1 MLHCSES
8 EGGNGGDDGGTE
20 GSDGGGSL
28 NTVAGFHVLHAQVLS
43 SGWLSDSS
51 AILTEQGV
59 LVGGAGGLSGSS
71 EVDSSETTACIAK
84 GSISLGKHGR
94 SVSWLGSAIIDAS
107 EGASSVILGAIH
119 AGLKS
124 YKGGTIAYSLGGFL
138 GGGGGGEDSGNLGS
152 HL

>member
-28 NTVAGFHVLHAQVLS
+28 NTVAGDVVLHAQVLS
-43 SGWLSDSS
+43 IGWLSDSS
-51 AILTEQGV
+51 AIITDQGV

-71 EVDSSETTACIAK
+71 EVDSSQITACSAK
-84 GSISLGKHGR
+84 GSSSSSEHGIIVW
-94 SVSWLGSAIIDAS
+94 SIESAIIDAS
-107 EGASSVILGAIH
+107 VSVSFGILGASH

-124 YKGGTIAYSLGGFL
+124 GKGGTIA
-138 GGGGGGEDSGNLGS
+138 
-152 HL
+152 